1 MGQPILPTMKVT
13 LLLCVLA
20 ASLSSINADC
30 NCDTWCARSTTPA
43 ATTPAGSTTPNP
55 TTKPTTPN
63 PTTKPTTPNP
73 TTKPT
78 TAQFKANT
86 GATGTS
92 STVDP
97 CVAECGDCSGA
108 GQAAMSLLSVLGAAI
123 IFLYV

>member
-1 MGQPILPTMKVT
+1 MG
-13 LLLCVLA
+13 LCVLA
-20 ASLSSINADC
+20 ASLSSINAAC
-30 NCDTWCARSTTPA
+30 NCDTWCARSTTPAATTPA

-55 TTKPTTPN
+55 TTKPTTPT
-63 PTTKPTTPNP
+63 PTTKPTA
-73 TTKPT
+73 
-78 TAQFKANT
+78 AQFKANT

>member
-1 MGQPILPTMKVT
+1 MGSTALSHLTLQPILPTMKVT

-20 ASLSSINADC
+20 ASLSSINAAC
-30 NCDTWCARSTTPA
+30 NCDTWCARSTTPAATTPA

-55 TTKPTTPN
+55 TTKPTA
-63 PTTKPTTPNP
+63 
-73 TTKPT
+73 
-78 TAQFKANT
+78 AQFKANT

-108 GQAAMSLLSVLGAAI
+108 GQVAMSLLSVLGAAI

>member
-63 PTTKPTTPNP
+63 PTTKPTT
-73 TTKPT
+73 
-78 TAQFKANT
+78 AQFKANT